1 MTQTVETSSNFGAGL
16 GLFRLDLSCGSAWG
30 HGGDQPSY
38 SNQLLAARDGSL
50 VVVVAQ
56 NTFGWPHAKATA
68 EEMYCL

>member
-1 MTQTVETSSNFGAGL
+1 V
-16 GLFRLDLSCGSAWG
+16 
-30 HGGDQPSY
+30 
-38 SNQLLAARDGSL
+38 LAARDGSQ